1 MSESPRQDSNF
12 ESAQHPASDNDL
24 TVAASTDASQDA
36 AVHAPAE
43 DDATIQASPDASHH
57 AAHASG
63 SFNDAT
69 IDALRYAAQEA
80 VLPSGSFNENTVD
93 APPDLPFATSCLPI
107 DSQFTQMKGIMASES
122 EEDLSDPPD
131 GSRRTDSKPK
141 ARVANYEVLGILGRG
156 AVGVVYKARQLGLNR
171 LVALKMLLAGSHA
184 GQRELMR
191 FRIEAEAVARL
202 RHPNIVQVY
211 EVGEHD
217 GLPFFSLEFVEGG
230 SLHQKMDGKPLPPRD
245 AAKILETLARA
256 MHYAHEHNIIHRDLK
271 PANVLLTSDAIP
283 KITDFG
289 LAKRLEQKEDSSKTR
304 TGTLMGTPSYMSPE
318 QAAGRTRDIGPL
330 SDQYTLGAILYEMLT
345 GRPPFLGATM
355 LETIIQVRTREPVP
369 PTQLQATTPH
379 DLEVICLKCLQKEP
393 GKRYANARELAD
405 DLRRFLN
412 GEPIRARPVT
422 LWERSWRWC
431 RRNPRIAA
439 LYAAVCVLVMLLI
452 VSGSGLT
459 LRLLR
464 EKQAVARIGDQ
475 AEERMVQAATAISGG
490 DVQRAKIL
498 LDWSDPLWESAS
510 DLSEQRGRWHK
521 LKDSVELYGEFTDLL
536 DKARFAYVYG
546 GGSSSKEKD
555 KEKEQGREHC
565 RKLLAL
571 YDAIEQER
579 IHLPPLNSEQNQLFR
594 DDVFDMFLLASLL
607 EGDLVQNADPAQR
620 RQVYEQALDWLDRA
634 NKILPRLRTFYTHRG
649 GFRAS
654 LGRRE
659 EANEDFKLALATQP
673 RFAIDHFWHGYA
685 EHVRGDGASRRGDA
699 AQASWHYRLEIAEYA
714 ALLEQHPNHFWG
726 YFNWAN
732 AKLQLGDLEDAL
744 IGFTNCIRLRPDFSW
759 PYRSRGTVH
768 LRLRQYDE
776 AIRDYGTALEYSP
789 EYRDARAER
798 SMAFIEQGN
807 LNLALQDCNQVLEEA
822 PHAAAYL
829 HRAECYRR
837 RKQFEEA
844 LADCTRALELNEY
857 KDDVH
862 QKREAIYEEMK
873 RSGDLPR
880 YKRAKAEDLKKA
892 QELYKQAVKHHISH
906 GEYQQAGANL
916 TATIELCPDAAQLY
930 RDRGLLYWKY
940 LKDFDA
946 ALIDWRKVT
955 ELLPNNAEAYRF
967 LGTVHMGWR
976 QHDLALQDLQ
986 SALSRQPDYPEVIP
1000 AKAEIYLWQGKAKQA
1015 LEVINPLAQKL
1026 PAGFESTL
1034 GIRGDIYFRLGR
1046 LDAAAADYRRLIQ
1059 LQPKNTEAH
1068 FSLALVCCKQ
1078 GEPDKARQCLDQL
1091 VEANPKSPVA
1101 YLQRGRFLR
1110 DQGQFDEAWN
1120 DSERAARFDPKSLLP
1135 SLLQASIT
1143 AARGDHAA
1151 AVAAAERTLSEA
1163 PMDNGTV
1170 LYAAVQ
1176 VYGLACAAAA
1186 KSGKPDQARR
1196 YADRAAELLEQTL
1209 DKGFHDLDYPYHNH
1223 MIDDPALGSI
1233 CQHPQARDLLAH
1245 RPH

>member
-1 MSESPRQDSNF
+1 MSESPRHDSNF
-12 ESAQHPASDNDL
+12 ESAQHPASPNDL
-24 TVAASTDASQDA
+24 TVAASPDAAPDA
-36 AVHAPAE
+36 AVQSAAE
-43 DDATIQASPDASHH
+43 DDATIQAPSDASHE
-57 AAHASG
+57 AALASD

-69 IDALRYAAQEA
+69 IDAPRYAAQEA
-80 VLPSGSFNENTVD
+80 VLPSDPFNENTVD

-107 DSQFTQMKGIMASES
+107 DSQFTRMKGIMDFES
-122 EEDLSDPPD
+122 EEDLSELPD
-131 GSRRTDSKPK
+131 GSQRGDSKPK
-141 ARVANYEVLGILGRG
+141 ARVANYEVLGVLGRG

-171 LVALKMLLAGSHA
+171 VVALKMLLAGSHA

-217 GLPFFSLEFVEGG
+217 GLPFFSLEFIEGG

-271 PANVLLTSDAIP
+271 PANVLLTSDGIP

-379 DLEVICLKCLQKEP
+379 DLEIICLKCLQKEP
-393 GKRYANARELAD
+393 GKRYGNAGELAD

-439 LYAAVCVLVMLLI
+439 LYAAVCVLVMLLV

-464 EKQAVARIGDQ
+464 EKQAVTRIGDQ
-475 AEERMVQAATAISGG
+475 AEERMVQAAAAIFGG

-510 DLSEQRGRWHK
+510 DLNEQRGRWHK
-521 LKDSVELYGEFTDLL
+521 LNDSVEVYEEFKDLL

-555 KEKEQGREHC
+555 KEKEQAREHC

-579 IHLPPLNSEQNQLFR
+579 IHLPPLNFEQKQLFK
-594 DDVFDMFLLASLL
+594 DDVFDMFLVASLL
-607 EGDLVQNADPAQR
+607 EGDLVQKAKPAQR

-634 NKILPRLRTFYTHRG
+634 DKILPGLRTLYTHRS
-649 GFRAS
+649 FFHAS
-654 LGRRE
+654 LGHRK
-659 EANEDFKLALATQP
+659 EAEGDFERARTTQP
-673 RFAIDHFWHGYA
+673 RYANDHFWHGYA
-685 EHVRGDGASRRGDA
+685 EHVRGDGASRRGEAD
-699 AQASWHYRLEIAEYA
+699 QASKHYRLEIAEYA

-759 PYRSRGTVH
+759 PYRSRGTAH

-776 AIRDYGTALEYSP
+776 AIRDYSTALEFSP
-789 EYRDARAER
+789 KYLDARAER
-798 SMAFIEQGN
+798 SMVFIEKGN
-807 LNLALQDCNQVLEEA
+807 IDLALQECNQVLEEA
-822 PHAAAYL
+822 PWHAPAYL

-844 LADCTRALELNEY
+844 LADCTHALELNEY

-873 RSGDLPR
+873 RSGDLQR
-880 YKRAKAEDLKKA
+880 YKRAKAQDLQTA
-892 QELYKQAVKHHISH
+892 QELYKKALQHISH
-906 GEYQQAGANL
+906 GEYQQAGANF

-955 ELLPNNAEAYRF
+955 DLLPNNAEAYRF
-967 LGTVHMGWR
+967 LGTVHMGRR
-976 QHDLALQDLQ
+976 QYDLALQDLQ
-986 SALSRQPDYPEVIP
+986 NALARNPNYPEVIH
-1000 AKAEIYLWQGKAKQA
+1000 AKAEIYLWQGKAEDA
-1015 LEVINPLAQKL
+1015 LEVINPLAEKL
-1026 PAGFESTL
+1026 PAGYESTL

-1059 LQPKNTEAH
+1059 LQPKNTEAY

-1091 VEANPKSPVA
+1091 VEANPKSSVA
-1101 YLQRGRFLR
+1101 CFQRGRFLR
-1110 DQGQFDEAWN
+1110 DQGQFDEAWK
-1120 DSERAARFDPKSLLP
+1120 DSEQAARSDPKSLLP

-1143 AARGDHAA
+1143 AGRGDPAA

-1163 PMDNGTV
+1163 PKDNGKV
-1170 LYAAVQ
+1170 LYAAAQ
-1176 VYGLACAAAA
+1176 VYGLAAAA
-1186 KSGKPDQARR
+1186 KESNPDLARR
-1196 YADRAAELLEQTL
+1196 YADRAAELLERTL
-1209 DKGFHDLDYPYHNH
+1209 DKGFHDLDYPQHNH
-1223 MIDDPALGSI
+1223 MIDDPALESI
-1233 CQHPQARDLLAH
+1233 RQHLQARDLLAH
-1245 RPH
+1245 RPQ